1 MLSMKGREKYKK
13 AVERMRALG
22 CESQEEII
30 AGLENEIDRLKR
42 HIMIERESKRT
53 KTVDE
58 RQKEDIYINRKDV
71 FQLLNDMDV
80 PFDREINSAIFK
92 LPCIAVE
99 RRGKK

>member
-42 HIMIERESKRT
+42 HIMIERE

-58 RQKEDIYINRKDV
+58 RQKEDIYINRKDL

-80 PFDREINSAIFK
+80 PFEPEINSAIFK

>member
-42 HIMIERESKRT
+42 HIMIERE

-58 RQKEDIYINRKDV
+58 RQKEDIYINRKDL

-80 PFDREINSAIFK
+80 PFDQEINSAIFK